1 MRTVTDIISICQQK
15 IDEGEIDGSI
25 SADGIVTFNDSVPS
39 FSKAQI
45 ENLLAAAQEEVL
57 LLADLDR
64 KMGRSREFLSKV
76 CGVGA
81 SCLVGVY

>member
-1 MRTVTDIISICQQK
+1 MRAAIDIISICRQK

-25 SADGIVTFNDSVPS
+25 SADGIVTFNDTVPS
-39 FSKAQI
+39 FSKTQI
-45 ENLLAAAQEEVL
+45 ENLLAAAQEETL

-76 CGVGA
+76 RGIGA
-81 SCLVGVY
+81 SCLDRVY